1 MVDKMVESNTKVEV
15 VEISDQSQFE
25 VAIIGGGITG
35 LALAIGLLQRNIKF
49 TIYERA
55 HTFREIGAGIGFT
68 PNAERAMNALN
79 PALHAAFR
87 KVAAQNDE
95 DYFYYMDGYN
105 YSEEDPTHEETILK
119 LYLGERG
126 FEGCRRPD
134 FMAETVR
141 LIPPEH
147 IQLDKDLVS
156 VADVNE
162 DEGVH
167 LSFRD
172 GSTARADIGKSDE
185 CVCEAIADG
194 GSDWLRRHPLEN
206 ERIDAW
212 SRPPCV
218 PPFV

>member
-1 MVDKMVESNTKVEV
+1 MVDKMIESNTEVEI
-15 VEISDQSQFE
+15 VEISDESQFE

-55 HTFREIGAGIGFT
+55 QTFREIGAGIGFT
-68 PNAERAMNALN
+68 PNAERAMMALN

-95 DYFYYMDGYN
+95 DYFYYVDGYN
-105 YSEEDPTHEETILK
+105 HSEENPGHEDTILK

-134 FMAETVR
+134 FMTEMIK
-141 LIPPEH
+141 LIPSEH
-147 IQLDKDLVS
+147 VQLDKDLVS
-156 VADVNE
+156 ATDNE
-162 DEGVH
+162 GNEGVH

-172 GSTARADIGKSDE
+172 GSTARADIGKRPKCMWRVSADE
-185 CVCEAIADG
+185 
-194 GSDWLRRHPLEN
+194 RQ
-206 ERIDAW
+206 
-212 SRPPCV
+212 
-218 PPFV
+218 

>member
-1 MVDKMVESNTKVEV
+1 MVESNAKVDV
-15 VEISDQSQFE
+15 VEISDESDFV

-55 HTFREIGAGIGFT
+55 HSFREIGAGIGFT
-68 PNAERAMNALN
+68 PNAEKAMTALN

-105 YSEEDPTHEETILK
+105 YSEKNPGHENTILK
-119 LYLGERG
+119 LHLGERG

-134 FMAETVR
+134 FMAEMLK
-141 LIPPEH
+141 LIPSEC

-156 VADVNE
+156 VTENGE
-162 DEGVH
+162 DERVR

-172 GSTARADIGKSDE
+172 DSIEQADIGK
-185 CVCEAIADG
+185 
-194 GSDWLRRHPLEN
+194 
-206 ERIDAW
+206 
-212 SRPPCV
+212 
-218 PPFV
+218 

>member
-15 VEISDQSQFE
+15 EVVEVSDDNHFE

-35 LALAIGLLQRNIKF
+35 LALAIGLLQRNIRF

-68 PNAERAMNALN
+68 PNAERAMTALN

-95 DYFYYMDGYN
+95 DYFYYVDGYN
-105 YSEEDPTHEETILK
+105 HSEENPGYEETILK

-134 FMAETVR
+134 FMAEMVK
-141 LIPPEH
+141 LIPTEH
-147 IQLDKDLVS
+147 VQLGKDLVS
-156 VADVNE
+156 VADNGE
-162 DEGVH
+162 DEGVQ

-172 GSTARADIGKSDE
+172 GSTASADIGK
-185 CVCEAIADG
+185 
-194 GSDWLRRHPLEN
+194 
-206 ERIDAW
+206 
-212 SRPPCV
+212 
-218 PPFV
+218 

>member
-1 MVDKMVESNTKVEV
+1 MVESDTKVEV
-15 VEISDQSQFE
+15 VEILDEGSFE

-68 PNAERAMNALN
+68 PNAERAMTALN

-95 DYFYYMDGYN
+95 DYFYYMDGYH
-105 YSEEDPTHEETILK
+105 YSEDNPSHEEAILK

-134 FMAETVR
+134 FMAEMVK
-141 LIPPEH
+141 LIPSEH
-147 IQLDKDLVS
+147 VQLDRDLVS
-156 VADVNE
+156 VTDDGN
-162 DEGVH
+162 DQRIH
-167 LSFRD
+167 LSFGD
-172 GSTARADIGKSDE
+172 GSTARADVGKYNI
-185 CVCEAIADG
+185 CG
-194 GSDWLRRHPLEN
+194 RRVSAN
-206 ERIDAW
+206 KRQ
-212 SRPPCV
+212 
-218 PPFV
+218 